1 MDHQDWTPVVFKKKV
16 VNKEKNIITS
26 NGLPQYVKKL
36 NDISSEDISN
46 KYFEKDYINQVIAK
60 RMEMKLTQKQLA
72 INCNLDCSIIQRF
85 EQGKEVYNHNLKN
98 KLNKVLSIK
107 NI

>member
-1 MDHQDWTPVVFKKKV
+1 MDYQDWTPVVFKKRT

-26 NGLPQYVKKL
+26 NQLPQYVKKL
-36 NDISSEDISN
+36 NDITSEDISN

-85 EQGKEVYNHNLKN
+85 EAGKEVYNHNLKN
-98 KLNKVLSIK
+98 KLNKVLNIK